1 MQLALDYA
9 VARGL
14 YRLTAQQNV
23 TYCAM
28 AAVLL
33 KCVRAHQKTGSFVL
47 TSALLLASGYLQQLK
62 TVVNGLFL
70 SSVSN
75 PGASLAD
82 LDAGAAGVPL
92 VR

>member
-1 MQLALDYA
+1 MA
-9 VARGL
+9 V
-14 YRLTAQQNV
+14 
-23 TYCAM
+23 
-28 AAVLL
+28 VLL
-33 KCVRAHQKTGSFVL
+33 KCVRAHQKTGSFAL

-75 PGASLAD
+75 PGAALAD

-92 VR
+92 VRALSDWLEAPLVQAVVAS